1 MLIRCPL
8 DGNDPITPSYYFFFG
23 QDVVLAAVQ
32 NSKWGGALLH
42 ASARYSYSAAGPLSA
57 NNSAPLSAKTFCLRQ
72 RCSTVLAT
80 PIDTREVP
88 AAKKLAIASMQ
99 IRMRVLLLEHER
111 RFFHLQLVYCLLDQT

>member
-1 MLIRCPL
+1 MATI
-8 DGNDPITPSYYFFFG
+8 PSPPHTIFFFG

-42 ASARYSYSAAGPLSA
+42 ASARYSYSAAGPLPA
-57 NNSAPLSAKTFCLRQ
+57 NKSAPFQQRPSALRQ

-99 IRMRVLLLEHER
+99 IRMRVLLLEHEQ
-111 RFFHLQLVYCLLDQT
+111 RFFHLQIVYCLLDQT